1 MPNPKGNPESLEPY
15 KLTTD
20 RAEPLIAKL
29 TLRVPQSMMDKI
41 KSIENY
47 PEFCR
52 QALKEALDKFD
63 QSDDEQQ

>member
-1 MPNPKGNPESLEPY
+1 MPNPKGNPESLQPF
-15 KLTTD
+15 TTD